1 MAYKVRIFL
10 DQIDLVLSLQKEA
23 KTMSIKIYNIQNNGT
38 VHTPLLIVHGEST
51 VSQNGVLS
59 VSHQGDAFPPL
70 HYEVN
75 KGFFKALV
83 HLDPGENSLVFTH
96 SQGKLTGGQ
105 PQFDTNG
112 QNKPYAVGFKIV
124 YQPLLQNRPVHLCL
138 LLAKDSPGV
147 YDCTPQKNN
156 QEGNGVDLAIKKLR
170 VGGRL
175 MQAFTNEQMLRA
187 GFGQRTFNF
196 VEEYT
201 KDTQFI
207 QEGSSPRFRNT
218 IKIHILRSKK
228 TLKELRDSNLAQQ
241 NPNGNNTGG
250 LFGIAMDALRDYG
263 GPFVESNK
271 PVQAA
276 VMFMDAHYDQK
287 LNMILTHAALGGGD
301 DKIKLAIFGSHGLYS
316 WPAAFEQVVPCFLD
330 TTPRSNDVANDANEC
345 GSYWECLTITLG
357 AFMHEIGHL
366 LGCPHQKSGVMLRDY
381 VTLNRSY
388 LTRESYSTRTGRQGL
403 VPILPKDECT
413 WHRLDLLR
421 YLYHPSFT
429 LPSDYLD
436 PSFQKT
442 NRLPGKASLLPVGNR
457 TALLKSATGIYA
469 IEIFPGDLA
478 EGYIEFLPKSLGG
491 AGPQQEV
498 YVTVDELKS
507 KLPRDKQN
515 GKFSLHVQTVD
526 GNQSD
531 FNDFEHLVQD
541 TSNFLQSD
549 FGLGRG
555 QITAI
560 KSGILGR
567 QDRVNN
573 QPIVFDPAKVTSVRI
588 YHGMALDGV
597 RINTRADAPP
607 PPYSAPGNT
616 PPVPSR
622 DYKHK
627 LGSLISGFRNQSIK
641 DQSTVQPYS
650 GSTSSVLFGKQTNSY
665 TDFHLQPGEFI
676 SQFIVRSG
684 LWLDA
689 LQVVTNTGRMSPMCG
704 NTGGGGE
711 GVLEPPHGYEI
722 IGLFGNIGDWV
733 DSMGVLYT
741 NKL

>member
-1 MAYKVRIFL
+1 MDI
-10 DQIDLVLSLQKEA
+10 
-23 KTMSIKIYNIQNNGT
+23 
-38 VHTPLLIVHGEST
+38 
-51 VSQNGVLS
+51 
-59 VSHQGDAFPPL
+59 
-70 HYEVN
+70 
-75 KGFFKALV
+75 
-83 HLDPGENSLVFTH
+83 
-96 SQGKLTGGQ
+96 
-105 PQFDTNG
+105 
-112 QNKPYAVGFKIV
+112 
-124 YQPLLQNRPVHLCL
+124 
-138 LLAKDSPGV
+138 
-147 YDCTPQKNN
+147 
-156 QEGNGVDLAIKKLR
+156 AIKKLR

-201 KDTQFI
+201 KDTQSI
-207 QEGSSPRFRNT
+207 QEWGAPTFRNT
-218 IKIHILRSKK
+218 IKIHVLRSRK

-241 NPNGNNTGG
+241 NPRGTYTGG
-250 LFGIAMDALRDYG
+250 LFGIAMEALRDYG

-316 WPAAFEQVVPCFLD
+316 WPAAYEQVVPCFLD
-330 TTPRSNDVANDANEC
+330 TTPRSNEVANDANEC

-388 LTRESYSTRTGRQGL
+388 LTKESYSTRTRRQGL

-421 YLYHPSFT
+421 FLYHPSFT
-429 LPSDYLD
+429 LPNDYLD

-442 NRLPGKASLLPVGNR
+442 NKLPGKASLLPVGNK

-478 EGYIEFLPKSLGG
+478 EGYIEFLPKSMGG

-498 YVTVDELKS
+498 YVTVDDLKS
-507 KLPRDKQN
+507 RLPRDKQN

-531 FNDFEHLVQD
+531 FNDFERLVSD
-541 TSNFLQSD
+541 NSNFLQSD

-555 QITAI
+555 QLTAI
-560 KSGILGR
+560 KSGILG
-567 QDRVNN
+567 N
-573 QPIVFDPAKVTSVRI
+573 QGQSVGQPVAFDPTRVTSVRI
-588 YHGMALDGV
+588 YWGMALDGV
-597 RINTRADAPP
+597 RIFTRQEDKPP
-607 PPYSAPGNT
+607 SYSESSAAS
-616 PPVPSR
+616 PPVPNR
-622 DYKHK
+622 DYKNK
-627 LGSLISGFRNQSIK
+627 LGSLISGFRNQSVK
-641 DQSTVQPYS
+641 DGSSAQQPYS
-650 GSTSSVLFGKQTNSY
+650 GSVISVLFGKQTNHF
-665 TDFHLQPGEFI
+665 TDFHLQPGEYI
-676 SQFIVRSG
+676 SQFRVRSG
-684 LWLDA
+684 LWVDA
-689 LQVVTNTGRMSPMCG
+689 IQVITNTGRASPMCG

-711 GVLEPPHGYEI
+711 GVLDAPQGYEI
-722 IGLFGNIGDWV
+722 IGLFGSLGDWV
-733 DSMGVLYT
+733 NSIGVLYT
-741 NKL
+741 NTL